1 MPTEH
6 CKECTAESEC
16 GNGHLY
22 VIEFLP
28 EVAET
33 YAKKDYKGYLYVG
46 KTRESV
52 ETRGSKTF
60 RLVDGTQYEPGEV
73 TNSDELQ
80 DRKDWHYNT
89 PNMRR
94 IRKYFWRYRPDLF
107 YFGINPIKL
116 DNLSDPNRL
125 DRREAN
131 LADKLRNRGYRVE
144 GPSLM

>member
-28 EVAET
+28 EIAET

-46 KTRESV
+46 KTGESV
-52 ETRGSKTF
+52 TTRGEKTF
-60 RLVDGTQYEPGEV
+60 RSKGGTQYTPEEV
-73 TNSDELQ
+73 TQSDDLQ
-80 DRKDWHYNT
+80 ERTDWHYNT
-89 PNMRR
+89 KNMRK

-107 YFGINPIKL
+107 YYDINPIEL
-116 DNLSDPNRL
+116 DYHSDPERL
-125 DRREAN
+125 DRREAK
-131 LADKLRNRGYRVE
+131 LADRLRNREYRVE
-144 GPSLM
+144 GPTRK